1 MRGIRRKECGDDVE
15 WSIRRNDGSDLTKI
29 EHVQAN
35 VKQVFDSCKLSIEPL
50 TLLMRMTLL
59 FLFPLSA
66 LLLIVGSACDSDDP
80 QRVVVTRWTAEIEGI
95 LTEENGCLR
104 VTSDHDREPQGQAL
118 VWQKSLFN
126 IERRGDNVLIVD
138 LFGPNRQ
145 PAPTVIWRLG
155 DMIRGGGGV
164 IGPAGAD
171 DHTGAGFSERC
182 VSPYFL
188 VSMVE

>member
-1 MRGIRRKECGDDVE
+1 MNY
-15 WSIRRNDGSDLTKI
+15 SILL
-29 EHVQAN
+29 V
-35 VKQVFDSCKLSIEPL
+35 LSI
-50 TLLMRMTLL
+50 
-59 FLFPLSA
+59 S
-66 LLLIVGSACDSDDP
+66 LLIVGSACGSDDQ
-80 QRVVVTRWTAEIEGI
+80 QRVVVTRWAAQIEGI

-104 VTSDHDREPQGQAL
+104 VTSDHDREPQGRAL
-118 VWQKSLFN
+118 VWQKPLFN

-171 DHTGAGFSERC
+171 DHAGAGFSERC
-182 VSPYFL
+182 AGPYFL
-188 VSMVE
+188 VSMVVQ

>member
-1 MRGIRRKECGDDVE
+1 M
-15 WSIRRNDGSDLTKI
+15 NI
-29 EHVQAN
+29 EL
-35 VKQVFDSCKLSIEPL
+35 FDS
-50 TLLMRMTLL
+50 
-59 FLFPLSA
+59 A
-66 LLLIVGSACDSDDP
+66 
-80 QRVVVTRWTAEIEGI
+80 RVVDFAADRRFRLRFRRSAASGSNQVAAQIEGI

-104 VTSDHDREPQGQAL
+104 VTSDHDREPQGRAL
-118 VWQKSLFN
+118 VWQKPLFK

-171 DHTGAGFSERC
+171 DHAGAGFSERC
-182 VSPYFL
+182 AGPYFL
-188 VSMVE
+188 VSMVVQ

>member
-1 MRGIRRKECGDDVE
+1 MNY
-15 WSIRRNDGSDLTKI
+15 SILLL
-29 EHVQAN
+29 
-35 VKQVFDSCKLSIEPL
+35 LSI
-50 TLLMRMTLL
+50 
-59 FLFPLSA
+59 S
-66 LLLIVGSACDSDDP
+66 LLIVGSACGSDDP
-80 QRVVVTRWTAEIEGI
+80 RRVVVTRWAAQIEGI

-104 VTSDHDREPQGQAL
+104 VTSDHDREPQGRGL
-118 VWQKSLFN
+118 VWQNPLFN

-171 DHTGAGFSERC
+171 DHAGAGFSERC
-182 VSPYFL
+182 TGPYFL
-188 VSMVE
+188 VSMVVQ